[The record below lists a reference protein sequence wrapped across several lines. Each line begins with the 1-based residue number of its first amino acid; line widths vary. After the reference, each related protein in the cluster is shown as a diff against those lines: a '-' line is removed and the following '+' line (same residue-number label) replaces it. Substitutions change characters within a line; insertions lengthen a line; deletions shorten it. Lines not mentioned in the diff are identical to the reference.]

1 MVEKTLRDLI
11 SRMDLI
17 QEGIWKTEEQVVQN
31 LANVAKLRGD
41 INAMQ
46 SKINL
51 IIQILNKIDLELRG
65 LKHNGTNTV
74 N

>member
-1 MVEKTLRDLI
+1 MVEKTLRELV

-17 QEGIWKTEEQVVQN
+17 QQGIWKTEEQVIQN
-31 LANVAKLRGD
+31 VANVARLRGE

-51 IIQILNKIDLELRG
+51 IIQMLNKLDLELRG
-65 LKHNGTNTV
+65 LKHNGTNGV